1 MYLSDMITKKNKNL
15 KVRLFKRTIPTR
27 IYLAQVQGS
36 NKEEGDLLFEN
47 TKSRVLRMR
56 GWVAID

>member
-1 MYLSDMITKKNKNL
+1 MYLSDMITEKNKNL

-36 NKEEGDLLFEN
+36 NEEEGDLLFEN
-47 TKSRVLRMR
+47 TKSKC
-56 GWVAID
+56 